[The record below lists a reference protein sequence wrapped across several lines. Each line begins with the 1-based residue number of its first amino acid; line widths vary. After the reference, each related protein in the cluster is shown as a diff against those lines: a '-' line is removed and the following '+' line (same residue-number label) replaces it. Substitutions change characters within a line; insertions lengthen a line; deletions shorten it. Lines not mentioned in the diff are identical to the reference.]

1 MTHADLTQALTEI
14 TVYLGA
20 KMPSDAAVKAWL
32 DKVERIPSEAVPY
45 IVQRITDDA
54 DRMPAN
60 LPKAFREFYSQWLA
74 EHPERAPREQ
84 KHFCGQCDDGI
95 LWLRRGHITAA
106 KFCACYRGHAGQI
119 GKATVAMMQA
129 EGWEHIDLT
138 NKYPKEITDQWA
150 MKIFANMHQ
159 AQVDYYHPDYRRIDT
174 YEDCPY

>member
-1 MTHADLTQALTEI
+1 MTHADLTHALTEI

-32 DKVERIPSEAVPY
+32 AKVERIPSEAVPY

-60 LPKAFREFYSQWLA
+60 LPKAFRELYSQWLS

-106 KFCACYRGHAGQI
+106 KFCACYRGNAGQI

-129 EGWEHIDLT
+129 EGWEQIDLT
-138 NKYPKEITDQWA
+138 HKYVQPTGHDQLA
-150 MKIFANMHQ
+150 GQIQQ
-159 AQVDYYHPDYRRIDT
+159 ARMDYSHPDYRRTGTD
-174 YEDCPY
+174 DDWPY